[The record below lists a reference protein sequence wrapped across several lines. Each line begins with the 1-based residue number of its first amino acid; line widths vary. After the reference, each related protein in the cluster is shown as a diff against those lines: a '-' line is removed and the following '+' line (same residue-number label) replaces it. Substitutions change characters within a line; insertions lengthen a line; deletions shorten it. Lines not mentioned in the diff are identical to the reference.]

1 MRRMLGS
8 VIGVATL
15 LACAT
20 IAEAHCTP
28 RGGYSIIF
36 PSGLAECD
44 SADPFCWQMLDM
56 AAATWAEDG
65 GTVRLITRA
74 DTVGSTEASR
84 LLTDRRADFL
94 AEQLAAR
101 GVSPDHIV
109 VDSRGDQ
116 DLARPTADEIAE
128 PLNNIASVELPEAFA
143 AARRRH
149 FEEYLEWAEAE
160 RGAGRVPTPYMG
172 C

>member
-1 MRRMLGS
+1 MRQMVGS
-8 VIGVATL
+8 VIGFAALFFCST
-15 LACAT
+15 T
-20 IAEAHCTP
+20 AEAHCTP
-28 RGGYSIIF
+28 RSGYSIIF

-56 AAATWAEDG
+56 AAATWAEGG

-74 DTVGSTEASR
+74 DTVGTAEASR
-84 LLTDRRADFL
+84 LLTDRRTDYL
-94 AEQLAAR
+94 REQLAAR

-128 PLNNIASVELPEAFA
+128 PLNNIASVEMPEAFA
-143 AARRRH
+143 RIGQRH
-149 FEEYLEWAEAE
+149 YLAYVEEE
-160 RGAGRVPTPYMG
+160 RAAGRVPMPG
-172 C
+172 CW